1 MAYSH
6 SQLVDRFKEGKVKG
20 RSSSMFIEGDTLYS
34 YGHHFPL
41 LERMQHWGEDKFL
54 LNADRYS
61 VTTSGHQSNCS
72 GVATVQIPFSALEM
86 ALIHP
91 EQTSRGV
98 SWGRG
103 GYDLGRRVL
112 EDLYLIDQSEMR
124 WDKTGK
130 WWYRCGEAT
139 HGKKMVFGREQTVYH
154 RNPMKLIS
162 NVEYE
167 ALPDAEKEK
176 CHEQEERRPESC
188 VLMYKGRYFLSSM
201 DENAYFICELPCP
214 CDTVDAAFLALKPC
228 EVCGKKYQRQGE
240 WFFVDLGLEGKV
252 AKRVYDMMQKD
263 YVLPKERADSND
275 HTATRGT
282 VGLEKLVIGGET
294 VLEVPRDTILVSG
307 QVRHPEHRRMSLSTL
322 KDVRI
327 FAAYENN
334 ALGSWSATNAAG
346 GRGGVD

>member
-6 SQLVDRFKEGKVKG
+6 SQLVGRFKEGKVTGK
-20 RSSSMFIEGDTLYS
+20 SSSMFIEGDTLYS

-54 LNADRYS
+54 MNADRYS
-61 VTTSGHQSNCS
+61 VTTSGHQSRCFS
-72 GVATVQIPFSALEM
+72 VATVQVPFSALER
-86 ALIHP
+86 ALVHP
-91 EQTSRGV
+91 EQAGRQV

-103 GYDLGRRVL
+103 GYAVGRRVL
-112 EDLYLIDQSEMR
+112 EDLYLIDQSGER
-124 WDKTGK
+124 WDKAGR
-130 WWYRCGEAT
+130 WVYRYGESSRSRR
-139 HGKKMVFGREQTVYH
+139 KVFGYERTVYL
-154 RNPMKLIS
+154 RAKKKTIS
-162 NVEYE
+162 QREYE
-167 ALPDAEKEK
+167 ALPEGEKEK
-176 CHEQEERRPESC
+176 CDEQEERRPESC
-188 VLMYKGRYFLSSM
+188 VLRYKDRYFLSSM

-228 EVCGKKYQRQGE
+228 EVCGKKYLRQGE
-240 WFFVDLGLEGKV
+240 WFFVDLELEGKM
-252 AKRVYDMMQKD
+252 AKKVYDMMQKD

-282 VGLEKLVIGGET
+282 MGLEKLVIDGET
-294 VLEVPRDTILVSG
+294 VLEVPRDTILISG

-334 ALGSWSATNAAG
+334 ALGSWSATG
-346 GRGGVD
+346 GGVD